1 MPNAGTD
8 IPAAPSLLMAP
19 WLKSLGLAPRADN
32 GLSVRPGV
40 PEPDR
45 GGSLGGR
52 LGGGALVP
60 AEEATTDSYGG
71 GLWLLGRSLLTGGD
85 GRLEVDRP
93 VVSAL
98 YGPVGIWCSSSS
110 SS

>member
-1 MPNAGTD
+1 MPKVGTD

-19 WLKSLGLAPRADN
+19 WLRSLELAPRADN

-60 AEEATTDSYGG
+60 AEEATTDS
-71 GLWLLGRSLLTGGD
+71 
-85 GRLEVDRP
+85 
-93 VVSAL
+93 
-98 YGPVGIWCSSSS
+98 
-110 SS
+110 